1 LKTAQV
7 CAVVLN
13 WNRREDTLACIASLL
28 QSSYEP
34 LRVLVCDN
42 GSTDDTPTAVR
53 TVFPNVEV
61 LELGRN
67 LGFAAGMNAG
77 IRHALATGA
86 EQVLL
91 LNNDTIVDQLMV
103 ERLVAHTTGDVGLIA
118 PLIFYASQPDL
129 IWSAGGLSS
138 RWTLEQKH
146 TLRGQ
151 RDRADWPVIIERDF
165 VPGCAM
171 LLPRSALE
179 SVGLFDERF
188 FMYYEDSDLCLRL
201 RRAGFRV
208 LLVPDARMWHKVAIS
223 SGGADSP
230 GERFGMA
237 KGSVLFFRKHV
248 HGWRWFIIVP
258 FRLGS
263 ACKTTIRLLRYR
275 KMVAAR
281 AYWRGLF
288 KGIQVNS

>member
-1 LKTAQV
+1 M
-7 CAVVLN
+7 VLN

-28 QSSYEP
+28 QSSYAP

-42 GSTDDTPTAVR
+42 GSTDDTPAAVR
-53 TVFPNVEV
+53 TLFPSVDV

-77 IRHALATGA
+77 IRHALTAGT

-103 ERLVAHTTGDVGLIA
+103 ERLVAHAVEDVGLVA

-129 IWSAGGLSS
+129 IWSAGGLYS
-138 RWTLEQKH
+138 RWTLEQTH

-151 RDRADWPVIIERDF
+151 RDRADWPVVIERDF

-208 LLVPDARMWHKVAIS
+208 LLVPGARMWHKVAIS

-263 ACKTTIRLLRYR
+263 AIKATMRLLSRCR
-275 KMVAAR
+275 ASATI
-281 AYWRGLF
+281 AYWRGLYA
-288 KGIQVNS
+288 GLLQE

>member
-1 LKTAQV
+1 MT
-7 CAVVLN
+7 
-13 WNRREDTLACIASLL
+13 RLL
-28 QSSYEP
+28 RCG
-34 LRVLVCDN
+34 L
-42 GSTDDTPTAVR
+42 
-53 TVFPNVEV
+53 FPGVEV

-77 IRHALATGA
+77 IRHALAAGA

-103 ERLVAHTTGDVGLIA
+103 ERLVAHTFGDVGLVA

-129 IWSAGGLSS
+129 IWSAGGLCS
-138 RWTLEQKH
+138 RWTLEQTH

-151 RDRADWPVIIERDF
+151 RDRADWPVVIERDF

-171 LLPRSALE
+171 LLSRSALE

-188 FMYYEDSDLCLRL
+188 FMYYEDSDLCLRI

-208 LLVPDARMWHKVAIS
+208 LLVPGARMWHKVATS

-230 GERFGMA
+230 GERYGMA

-248 HGWRWFIIVP
+248 HGWRWFIVVP

-263 ACKTTIRLLRYR
+263 AVKTTIRLLWHGRESA
-275 KMVAAR
+275 MI
-281 AYWRGLF
+281 AYWRGLYA
-288 KGIQVNS
+288 GLLQE

>member
-1 LKTAQV
+1 M
-7 CAVVLN
+7 VLN

-28 QSSYEP
+28 RSSYEP

-42 GSTDDTPTAVR
+42 GSTDDTSAAVR
-53 TVFPNVEV
+53 SQFPGVEV

-77 IRHALATGA
+77 IRHALAAGA

-91 LNNDTIVDQLMV
+91 LNNDTIVDKLMV
-103 ERLVAHTTGDVGLIA
+103 ERLVAHTFGAVGLVA
-118 PLIFYASQPDL
+118 PLILYASQPDL

-138 RWTLEQKH
+138 RWTLEQTH

-151 RDRADWPVIIERDF
+151 HDRADWPVIIERDF

-188 FMYYEDSDLCLRL
+188 FMYYEDSDLCLRI

-208 LLVPDARMWHKVAIS
+208 LLVPGARMWHKVAIS

-230 GERFGMA
+230 GERYGMA

-248 HGWRWFIIVP
+248 HGWRWLIVVP

-263 ACKTTIRLLRYR
+263 AVKTTIRLLRRR
-275 KMVAAR
+275 KVVAAQ
-281 AYWRGLF
+281 AYWRGLLD
-288 KGIQVNS
+288 GIQANP